1 MMRAIGFGI
10 LLFVFSLPSRAD
22 VVLQQADGSRLVL
35 DHPAKTVITL
45 SPHLTELVFAAGAGH
60 QLVATVEYSEFPTDA
75 ASIPR
80 VGDAFRLDLERI
92 LTLKPDL
99 VIAWQSGNP
108 QQALDRIQALGIP
121 VWTVEI
127 RHPGQIAE
135 TLESIGLATG
145 NPETA
150 RAAADQSTSKLKL
163 LVNKYSELSP
173 VSYFY
178 QVASHPLYTINGDH
192 LIAQGLALCGGINI
206 FQDAATLAPQVAHE
220 SVIAADP
227 QALIAPTGPL
237 QVDPLAVWRDWKK
250 MRAVDS
256 QAMILLPADE
266 ISRAT
271 PRMLDA
277 IATACSELNTVRIN
291 NNYE

>member
-1 MMRAIGFGI
+1 MMRTLGFSI
-10 LLFVFSLPSRAD
+10 LLLAFSLQSRAE
-22 VVLQQADGSRLVL
+22 VVLPQADGSQLVL

-60 QLVATVEYSEFPTDA
+60 QLIATVEYSEFPPEA

-92 LTLKPDL
+92 LTLRPDL

-108 QQALDRIQALGIP
+108 QQALDRVQALGIP

-135 TLESIGLATG
+135 TLNSVGLATG

-150 RAAADQSTSKLKL
+150 RAAADQSSSKLEL
-163 LVNKYSELSP
+163 LHKKYSELSP

-178 QVASHPLYTINGDH
+178 QVASTPLYTINGDH
-192 LIAQGLALCGGINI
+192 LIAQGLEICGGVNI
-206 FQDAATLAPQVAHE
+206 FNDSSTLAPQVAHE
-220 SVIAADP
+220 AVIAANP

-250 MRAVDS
+250 MQAVHN

-277 IATACSELNTVRIN
+277 VATACSELNKVRIN
-291 NNYE
+291 NNHE